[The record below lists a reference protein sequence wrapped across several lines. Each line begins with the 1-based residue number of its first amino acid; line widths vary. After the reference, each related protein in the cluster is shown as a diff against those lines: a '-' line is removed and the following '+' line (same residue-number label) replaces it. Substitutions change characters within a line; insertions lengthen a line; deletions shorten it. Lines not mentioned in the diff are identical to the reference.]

1 MAESTV
7 PATTAAAIG
16 LDAPPTEVMAALGT
30 DAETGLSA
38 EEAARRLAADG
49 PNTLPPPPRSSIWAL
64 AGSVLRSPMI
74 IMQFAVVAAALVL
87 GNAPLAIAL
96 LMLVAL
102 NLTLAVRQEMGAR
115 RTVDALS
122 ATQVRQCR
130 VVRDGRTAL
139 VDAGDLVVGDLV
151 LLEAGDAIPAD
162 ARVVSS
168 ASLEVQEAALTGES
182 LPVAKGAAPLADAT
196 AGLGERTNVLHSGT
210 DVVRGTVRAVVTA
223 TGTGTQL
230 GSIAGM
236 LDGVTR
242 AASPLQREL
251 TRLTTVVGIVAWAA
265 VAIIVVIGVARG
277 MDLSALLLL
286 AITVAISAIPAG
298 LPTFVQVILA
308 TAAGRLAAQRAV
320 VKDLGDV
327 ETLGATSAIVTDKTG
342 TLTRN
347 EMMVSAL
354 VEAGHR
360 YTVEGDG
367 YAREGRVLAP
377 AGVDVPDFT
386 PLAYALC
393 LVSDATVSAEGTVV
407 GDPTEAAMVVL
418 AGKLGVDETL
428 TRRQYPRLAEVPFDS
443 DYKFMATWH
452 RVPLAGEERL
462 VGLVKGAPDVVLDR
476 AVSVLGPDGQR
487 LPIAEHREELLRFNE
502 ELGGDGLRVLAFALR
517 VFDDDELPRIQA
529 DPFAETGELVL
540 VALIGMIDPL
550 RSAAIEAVRDAH
562 AAGIEV
568 TMITGDHVVTAAAIG
583 RELGLIAPGDDDGA
597 LTGAQFAALSDA
609 DLAGR
614 LDDLHVIGRVT
625 PDDKLRLV
633 QALQARGDVVAMTG
647 DAIND
652 AAGIKAADVG
662 VAMGSG
668 SEVTKQA
675 ARVVLADDDFR
686 ALIGGIRI
694 GRETY
699 DRLVGYVG
707 FQMTALVALVAL
719 YLIGSFADIAG
730 GVIMPP
736 FMVLVLSFG
745 FGVFPVL
752 TILNDRA
759 ASDVMTRRP
768 RDPKVP
774 LASPGRVGLWLL
786 FGAVLV
792 AVTLVP
798 LLAGPDTPSATE
810 ATASVTMA
818 FVTQALAYTLVGLS
832 MRRELE
838 PGLAGPFGRPLL
850 FALIPFTALLL
861 VTELPVLQ
869 RAIDTVALTPWQW
882 MQCFLLA
889 LVLPVVVE
897 LVKAVRRARLRRS
910 GPSPSDPR

>member
-1 MAESTV
+1 MPEPTTS
-7 PATTAAAIG
+7 PAPIP
-16 LDAPPTEVMAALGT
+16 LDAAPASVLLALGT
-30 DAETGLSA
+30 DADRGL
-38 EEAARRLAADG
+38 EAIDAVARLAADG
-49 PNTLPPPPRSSIWAL
+49 PNALPPPPKASLWAL
-64 AGSVLRSPMI
+64 MASVLRSPMI

-96 LMLVAL
+96 LTLVGV
-102 NLTLAVRQEMGAR
+102 NLTLAVRQELGAR

-122 ATQVRQCR
+122 AQQVRQTR
-130 VVRDGRTAL
+130 VVRGGETML
-139 VDAGDLVVGDLV
+139 VDARELVRGDLI
-151 LLEAGDAIPAD
+151 LLEAGDEVPAD
-162 ARVVSS
+162 ARVIVS

-182 LPVAKGAAPLADAT
+182 VPVAKGAAPLAHPGV
-196 AGLGERTNVLHSGT
+196 GLAERTNVLHSGT
-210 DVVRGTVRAVVTA
+210 AVVRGTARAVVTA
-223 TGTGTQL
+223 TGTSTEIGA
-230 GSIAGM
+230 IAGM
-236 LDGVTR
+236 LERVERT
-242 AASPLQREL
+242 ASPLQREL
-251 TRLTTVVGIVAWAA
+251 TKLTTVVGIIAWVA
-265 VAIIVVIGVARG
+265 VALIVVIGIVRE

-308 TAAGRLAAQRAV
+308 TAASRLADQRAV
-320 VKDLGDV
+320 IKDLGDV
-327 ETLGATSAIVTDKTG
+327 ETLGATSSIVTDKTG

-347 EMMVSAL
+347 EMMVAAL

-360 YTVEGDG
+360 YSVEGDG
-367 YAREGRVLAP
+367 YAREGRVLGP

-393 LVSDATVSAEGTVV
+393 LVSDATVSADGAVV

-428 TRRQYPRLAEVPFDS
+428 TRLEYPRLADVPFDS

-452 RVPLAGEERL
+452 RVPFLGEEPL
-462 VGLVKGAPDVVLDR
+462 VCLVKGAPDVVLDR
-476 AVSVLGPDGQR
+476 TTSVLGADGR
-487 LPIAEHREELLRFNE
+487 LEPIAEHRDELLRFNT
-502 ELGGDGLRVLAFALR
+502 ELGSDGLRVLAFALR
-517 VFDDDELPRIQA
+517 VFDDADLDTVIA
-529 DPFAETGELVL
+529 DPFAQVGELVH

-550 RSAAIEAVRDAH
+550 RPEAVDAVADAH

-568 TMITGDHVVTAAAIG
+568 RMITGDHVVTASAIG
-583 RELGLIAPGDDDGA
+583 RDLGLIAADDTDGA
-597 LTGAQFAALSDA
+597 LTGAQFAALDDA
-609 DLAGR
+609 ELQAR
-614 LDDLHVIGRVT
+614 LDGIHVIGRVT

-633 QALQARGDVVAMTG
+633 QALQARGEVVAMTG

-668 SEVTKQA
+668 SEVTKQS
-675 ARVVLADDDFR
+675 ARVVLTDDDFR

-719 YLIGSFADIAG
+719 YLIGSIGDIAG

-759 ASDVMTRRP
+759 AADVMARRP
-768 RDPKVP
+768 RDPRIP
-774 LASPGRVGLWLL
+774 LASRSRVTEWVL

-792 AVTLVP
+792 GVTLVP
-798 LLAGPDTPSATE
+798 LLAGPDTPSATQPS
-810 ATASVTMA
+810 ASVTMA
-818 FVTQALAYTLVGLS
+818 FATQALAYTLVGLT
-832 MRRELE
+832 MRRERE
-838 PGLAGPFGRPLL
+838 SGFAAPFGRPLL
-850 FALIPFTALLL
+850 FALIPGVALLL
-861 VTELPVLQ
+861 ITELPVLQ
-869 RAIDTVALTPWQW
+869 RAIDTVALTPSQW
-882 MQCFLLA
+882 LQCFLLA
-889 LVLPVVVE
+889 LVLPAVVE
-897 LVKAVRRARLRRS
+897 VVKAVRRRRGRLAHGGNEAQR
-910 GPSPSDPR
+910 

>member
-1 MAESTV
+1 MSES
-7 PATTAAAIG
+7 TAAAGSVGESDRIP
-16 LDAPPTEVMAALGT
+16 LTSTPDEVLAALGT
-30 DAETGLSA
+30 DAVLGLDPA
-38 EEAARRLAADG
+38 EAAARLSADG
-49 PNTLPPPPRSSIWAL
+49 PNALPPPPRSSVWAL

-96 LMLVAL
+96 LLLVGL
-102 NLTLAVRQEMGAR
+102 NLTLAIRQELGAR

-122 ATQVRQCR
+122 AQQLQTTR
-130 VVRDGRTAL
+130 VVRGGETLLLDAREL
-139 VDAGDLVVGDLV
+139 VRGDLV
-151 LLEAGDAIPAD
+151 LLEAGDGVPAD
-162 ARVVSS
+162 ARVIVS

-182 LPVAKGAAPLADAT
+182 LPVAKGAAPLDDPSAAL
-196 AGLGERTNVLHSGT
+196 AERSNVLHSGT
-210 DVVRGTVRAVVTA
+210 DVVRGTTRAVITA
-223 TGTGTQL
+223 TGTETEI

-236 LDGVTR
+236 LDRVQR

-251 TRLTTVVGIVAWAA
+251 TRLTTVVGIVAWIA
-265 VAIIVVIGVARG
+265 VAIIVVIGIARG

-308 TAAGRLAAQRAV
+308 TAASRLAAQRAV
-320 VKDLGDV
+320 IKDLGDV
-327 ETLGATSAIVTDKTG
+327 ETLGATSSIVTDKTG

-360 YTVEGDG
+360 YSVEGDG
-367 YAREGRVLAP
+367 YARVGRVLAP

-393 LVSDATVSAEGTVV
+393 LVSDATVSSDGAVV

-428 TRRQYPRLAEVPFDS
+428 TRAEYPRLAEVPFDS

-452 RVPLAGEERL
+452 RVPFQGRERL
-462 VGLVKGAPDVVLDR
+462 VQLVKGAPDVILER
-476 AVSVLGPDGQR
+476 ASTVLGADGA
-487 LPIAEHREELLRFNE
+487 LEPIDDHLDALTRFNT
-502 ELGGDGLRVLAFALR
+502 ELASDGLRVLAFALR
-517 VFDDDELPRIQA
+517 LAGDDDLDAVLA
-529 DPFAETGELVL
+529 DPFAQVQQLVH

-550 RSAAIEAVRDAH
+550 RPAAIEAVSDAH
-562 AAGIEV
+562 AAGIDV
-568 TMITGDHVVTAAAIG
+568 RMITGDHVVTASAIG
-583 RELGLIAPGDDDGA
+583 RDLGLIGADDRGGA
-597 LTGAQFAALSDA
+597 LTGAEFAALSDSE
-609 DLAGR
+609 LQTR
-614 LDDLHVIGRVT
+614 LDGIHVIGRVT

-633 QALQARGDVVAMTG
+633 QALQARGEVVAMTG

-707 FQMTALVALVAL
+707 FQMTALIALVVL
-719 YLIGSFADIAG
+719 YLIGSIGNIAG

-759 ASDVMTRRP
+759 AVDVMTRAP
-768 RDPKVP
+768 RDPSVP
-774 LASPGRVGLWLL
+774 LASVSRVWTWALY
-786 FGAVLV
+786 GAVLV
-792 AVTLVP
+792 GVTLVP
-798 LLAGPDTPSATE
+798 LLAGPDIPSATQP
-810 ATASVTMA
+810 TASVTMA
-818 FVTQALAYTLVGLS
+818 FATQAIAYTLVGLS
-832 MRRELE
+832 MRRERE
-838 PGLAGPFGRPLL
+838 SAFAAPFGRPLL
-850 FALIPFTALLL
+850 FALIPAVALLL
-861 VTELPVLQ
+861 ITELPVLQ
-869 RAIDTVALTPWQW
+869 RAVDAVALTPMQW
-882 MQCFLLA
+882 LQCLLLA
-889 LVLPVVVE
+889 AVLPAVVE
-897 LVKAVRRARLRRS
+897 VVKAVRRRAMA
-910 GPSPSDPR
+910 PR